1 MTNIIHPF
9 SLWWGKGE
17 TAAKRQN
24 NSILAKTCL
33 HMLAY
38 YKETKF
44 KTRKRIQFPFTFITP
59 AGHVTTV
66 LQVLL
71 QYSRGIES
79 EATINAE

>member
-1 MTNIIHPF
+1 
-9 SLWWGKGE
+9 
-17 TAAKRQN
+17 
-24 NSILAKTCL
+24 
-33 HMLAY
+33 MLAY
-38 YKETKF
+38 YKETKL
-44 KTRKRIQFPFTFITP
+44 KTQKRIQFPFTFITP